1 VGQEP
6 VLAQVVLPV
15 VEVILTLLRLIG
27 KIEFGQ
33 LSKSAETKH
42 GEGARQAC
50 HRTAA
55 TLHSSLEQLAVNILH
70 IL

>member
-27 KIEFGQ
+27 KIEFG
-33 LSKSAETKH
+33 
-42 GEGARQAC
+42 
-50 HRTAA
+50 
-55 TLHSSLEQLAVNILH
+55 
-70 IL
+70 